1 MRRREFIT
9 FLGGAAAAWPLAAR
23 AQQPALPIIGLLRST
38 PAGGFEHIEAA
49 LRQGLNEEGFIE
61 GRNVVIEY
69 RYADNERD
77 RLLGLASDLVQ
88 RQVTAIVA
96 NGTAARVTKTVTN
109 TVPIVFVSG
118 EDPVR
123 SGLVDSLNRPSGN
136 VTGVS
141 FFTSPLVAKRME
153 LLHELAP
160 NAAVIAAL
168 LDPSYAEFEIESRDV
183 EAAGRAIGRRVVVVK
198 ASSDREIDAG
208 FTTIA
213 QAGAGALLVG
223 PGAYFTSKRHLLAAL
238 AARHAIPAMYTNR
251 DYVTAGGLISYS
263 TSFTDAYRQAG
274 VYVGRIL
281 KGSKPTDLP
290 VVQPTKFELVINLG
304 TAKAL
309 GIKVPLTLQVAA
321 DQVIE

>member
-1 MRRREFIT
+1 MRTRRAFIT
-9 FLGGAAAAWPLAAR
+9 LLGGGAAWPITVL
-23 AQQPALPIIGLLRST
+23 AQQSAVPTIGLLRST
-38 PAGGFEHIEAA
+38 PARGFEHIEAA
-49 LRQGLNEEGFIE
+49 LRQGLNDEGFVE
-61 GRNVVIEY
+61 GRNVVIES

-88 RQVTAIVA
+88 RQVTVIVA
-96 NGTAARVTKTVTN
+96 NSLAARAAKTVTT

-183 EAAGRAIGRRVVVVK
+183 EAAGRAIGRRVVVVN

-223 PGAYFTSKRHLLAAL
+223 PGAYFLSKRHLLVAL

-274 VYVGRIL
+274 VYIGRIL
-281 KGSKPTDLP
+281 KGSKPMDLP

-321 DQVIE
+321 DGVIE